1 MMALLQQLLYSE
13 SLSLSWRDVIVPVVR
28 QVVQT
33 VRPDVRKCDDDMD
46 IRQYVHVKK
55 VAGGAKLD
63 CRVVHGVVC
72 TKNVAH
78 RTMAKRIADP
88 KVSPLVVPEST
99 NAPL

>member
-1 MMALLQQLLYSE
+1 LEQLLSGQG
-13 SLSLSWRDVIVPVVR
+13 LSLSWADVLLPLVAGVAR
-28 QVVQT
+28 T
-33 VRPDVRKCDDDMD
+33 VRPDVRESDDDMD